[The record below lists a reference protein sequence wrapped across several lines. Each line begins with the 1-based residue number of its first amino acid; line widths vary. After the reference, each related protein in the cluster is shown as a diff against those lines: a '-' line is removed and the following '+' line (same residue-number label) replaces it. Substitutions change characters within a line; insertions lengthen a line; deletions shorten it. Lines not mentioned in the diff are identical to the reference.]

1 MKNVKFDLPLLLPP
15 RTADGVWTLGRPWRV
30 DWGEVSFVLPKGFG
44 TDGAS
49 IPRAL
54 WRVCGTPL
62 DVPRLY
68 AALVHDWL
76 YSGDGP
82 RGTRAEADA
91 VYRDMQI
98 ALGVSRVKAW
108 TEWAALRLFGASH
121 WEDADDAET
130 EPFQIV
136 TGCAMLV
143 AALLA
148 GCATKTRS
156 VDLDGMYVSE
166 AGTLAIGSV
175 EVMAA
180 PQGEESAAIRYA
192 EDTAWLSPTTKTH
205 AIKIMLTGTNSVMS
219 AKRIVADICAAFVA
233 ARDMAAAPSVMDEP
247 AATDK

>member
-15 RTADGVWTLGRPWRV
+15 RTADGVWTLGKPWRV
-30 DWGEVSFVLPKGFG
+30 DWGEVSFVLPRGFG

-91 VYRDMQI
+91 AYRDIQI
-98 ALGVSRVKAW
+98 ALGVSRVKAYA
-108 TEWAALRLFGASH
+108 EWAALRLFGASH
-121 WEDADDAET
+121 WEDATDAESK
-130 EPFQIV
+130 PSQIV
-136 TGCAMLV
+136 TGCALLV

-180 PQGEESAAIRYA
+180 PQGEESASIRYA

-219 AKRIVADICAAFVA
+219 AKRIVSDICAAFVA
-233 ARDMAAAPSVMDEP
+233 AKDAAPATTDAAEP
-247 AATDK
+247 ADTDK